1 MNVQRLIPVLVLALA
16 VVALVSACGGNGG
29 GY

>member
-16 VVALVSACGGNGG
+16 VLALVSACGGNGG